1 MAAEPSVLEP
11 NDPLAVTGVRFRM
24 CHLDDSGAERIELTK
39 QFHDF
44 FRLIGMQIASRLVRQ
59 KEFMF
64 RYRRSH
70 HGDKLLLA
78 TGELSRK
85 EIAFSDDVESI

>member
-1 MAAEPSVLEP
+1 MCNL
-11 NDPLAVTGVRFRM
+11 NDSSAG
-24 CHLDDSGAERIELTK
+24 RIELTK

-44 FRLIGMQIASRLVRQ
+44 FRLIGMQIAGRLVRQ
-59 KEFMF
+59 KEFRF
-64 RYRRSH
+64 SYRRSH
-70 HGDKLLLA
+70 HTDKLLLA